1 MNRCDTIGV
10 IVPVYNNRPDLGQCV
25 DSILAQ
31 TWPSLHLYLIDDG
44 SADGSSAILDRYAS
58 DYPAAENAGRAAE
71 SASGGDFVFRA
82 VTVVHKGNEGPG
94 MTALRGIRESREEY
108 LCFVDADDWIDS
120 DMIANLAE
128 RRSFACPE
136 VICANY
142 VIEREW
148 NGKSERVTNAL
159 PPGEYVGQRLET
171 EVRRRILGNEHRI
184 ISVSRCMKLFS
195 RALFAD
201 AERYMDPAL
210 RLGEDLCM
218 IVPVLLRAERIAVLE
233 GNYTYHYRF
242 RRDSAVHGY
251 RRDMERQIRLLDG
264 MIRRILEDRLG
275 EAVGEDA
282 VRAMADREYL
292 YHFILL
298 MKNELRNPGTAFSA
312 EQGREVPPGV
322 YIRELLNREGSR
334 ELAERTGEK
343 PEDAANRLIIWMM
356 RRPTA
361 FRIAVIR
368 RIFLIR
374 AAG

>member
-171 EVRRRILGNEHRI
+171 EVRRRILGNEHRM
-184 ISVSRCMKLFS
+184 ISVSGKYSRSCAATVCARRTVFRMMPVQPPACITSVTVCTSSFS
-195 RALFAD
+195 GRN
-201 AERYMDPAL
+201 
-210 RLGEDLCM
+210 
-218 IVPVLLRAERIAVLE
+218 AV
-233 GNYTYHYRF
+233 
-242 RRDSAVHGY
+242 SMAV
-251 RRDMERQIRLLDG
+251 
-264 MIRRILEDRLG
+264 
-275 EAVGEDA
+275 
-282 VRAMADREYL
+282 
-292 YHFILL
+292 
-298 MKNELRNPGTAFSA
+298 
-312 EQGREVPPGV
+312 
-322 YIRELLNREGSR
+322 
-334 ELAERTGEK
+334 
-343 PEDAANRLIIWMM
+343 
-356 RRPTA
+356 
-361 FRIAVIR
+361 
-368 RIFLIR
+368 
-374 AAG
+374 